1 MRPCSPPIPCLLVW
15 PISKGLQMFCH
26 LFSGYLSALNLN
38 LNFIEQ
44 SEMYLECYSA
54 YDVCQNSRPI
64 SGRVFW
70 PSDNNSES
78 GIAVYT
84 PYTHSE
90 SGPKVLWSDP
100 GMLFFQEAFICFCMH
115 TTSPYALM
123 RPIPG
128 KYHLT
133 ICIMNVSKAQAGLT
147 SPDAPANQPLLLPPP
162 NWLHLLWAHFCTK
175 SLVIMLHLKVFMY
188 PRLSWNNL
196 GHIYSIGP
204 TEPALS

>member
-90 SGPKVLWSDP
+90 SGPKVL
-100 GMLFFQEAFICFCMH
+100 
-115 TTSPYALM
+115 
-123 RPIPG
+123 
-128 KYHLT
+128 
-133 ICIMNVSKAQAGLT
+133 
-147 SPDAPANQPLLLPPP
+147 
-162 NWLHLLWAHFCTK
+162 
-175 SLVIMLHLKVFMY
+175 
-188 PRLSWNNL
+188 
-196 GHIYSIGP
+196 
-204 TEPALS
+204 